1 MKNHFINMIRFWAIQ
16 FNLIQFRTTQLFNT
30 IFWWIF
36 RRKVNLETYPKAKCI
51 WGSVHRGWQI
61 FSQSISFWGQV
72 PGAEFQW
79 GPTRFLRSQHFLC
92 SFEAKMGQNVQPR
105 AKIWVKINLLYLR
118 NVLIVSLNVNPI
130 QDGYFRASHGC
141 AGGGGAKSP
150 PLPKICPTY

>member
-92 SFEAKMGQNVQPR
+92 SFEAKMGQNVQP
-105 AKIWVKINLLYLR
+105 
-118 NVLIVSLNVNPI
+118 I
-130 QDGYFRASHGC
+130 QDGHFQASHGC
-141 AGGGGAKSP
+141 AGEGGGAKSP
-150 PLPKICPTY
+150 PLPKICHTY